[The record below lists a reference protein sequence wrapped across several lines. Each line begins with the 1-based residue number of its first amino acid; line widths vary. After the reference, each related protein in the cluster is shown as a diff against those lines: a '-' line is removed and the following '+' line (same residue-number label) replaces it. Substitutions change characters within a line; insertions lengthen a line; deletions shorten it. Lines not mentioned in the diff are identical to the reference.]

1 MHRLWTGKM
10 HDCVFFSKEESHM
23 FQKERMDAIVDI
35 LKQNGYVTVKYLKE
49 ELHYSNATVNRD
61 LNLLEKQNLVK
72 RSYGGVEL
80 VEPKN
85 VPLLFRYHKMKSA
98 KNKIGQKAAEY
109 VRDGDTIFV
118 DASTTTEYMGRHL
131 IDKKDITVITNNMA
145 LVMLLSEYNIRTICL
160 GGEVMEKPSML
171 YSDETVENARHYHA
185 DKMFFSSGSF
195 TADGKIGSGVYYQLH
210 RVMLENA
217 DQCFYLVD
225 HEKFNQ
231 PFRRMYSFAEVDY
244 IITDYQFE
252 DSLKEKFEKV
262 EFVEV

>member
-1 MHRLWTGKM
+1 
-10 HDCVFFSKEESHM
+10 M

-35 LKQNGYVTVKYLKE
+35 LKQNGYVTVKYLTE

-80 VEPKN
+80 MEQKG

-118 DASTTTEYMGRHL
+118 DASTTAEYMGRHL

-145 LVMLLSEYNIRTICL
+145 LVMFLSEYNIRTICL
-160 GGEVMEKPSML
+160 GGEVVEKPSML

-185 DKMFFSSGSF
+185 DKMFFSSSSF
-195 TADGKIGSGVYYQLH
+195 TADGKIGSSDTYYQLH
-210 RVMLENA
+210 RVMMENA

-225 HEKFNQ
+225 HEKMGC
-231 PFRRMYSFAEVDY
+231 PFKRMHSFGEMDY
-244 IITDYQFE
+244 IITDYQFDE
-252 DSLKEKFEKV
+252 ELKEKFGDV
-262 EFVEV
+262 RFVEVLS